1 MFDVRFA
8 HRVQRRPVLELYPSF
23 RPDISLN
30 PAAFDL
36 MPLSRPKTRTASPK
50 PAASSAPTPAL
61 RPIKKLMAANRSEI
75 AVRIFRAAT
84 ELHLRTVAIFAQ
96 EDRLCIHRYKADEA
110 YQVGAGKGPVAA
122 YLDIESIVGVAK
134 EKNVDAIH
142 PGYGFLSENA
152 EFARACERAGIVFVG
167 PRPELL
173 DMMGDKTAARAVAQR
188 IGVPVLPG
196 TKDPISDREEAIRTA
211 KSIGFPLIIKA
222 AFGGGGR
229 GMRVVHK
236 AADLVNLLDEAQA
249 EAGRAFGNPAVF
261 LEKYIPRA
269 KHIEVQILGDKHG
282 NVIHLHERD
291 CSVQRRHQKVVEVAP
306 SFGLPENVV
315 RELCDAAARLA
326 REIRYD
332 NAGTVEFLYD
342 LDHHQWFFIEMNPR
356 IQVEHTVTEVITGL
370 DLVRAQI
377 LIAQGHALH
386 SPEVGMPFQ
395 TEVPRNGYAIQC
407 RITTE
412 DPENKF
418 IPDYGRILAYRSPG
432 GFGVRLDGGMGY
444 AGAVITPFYDSM
456 LVKSITS
463 GQTYEIAMNR
473 ARRVLSEFRIRG
485 VKTNIPFL
493 ENVIAHAQFRTGQA
507 TTTLIDTT
515 PELFAFKAR
524 RDRAT
529 KLLNFLGNVIVNGN
543 PHAKGFRPE
552 KPFAAAPVPSA
563 SPSGGAARVQF
574 GVQSLEFGV
583 SKPKTQNTK
592 LKPASLT
599 PNSKPQTPN
608 SAGVARGTRQLL
620 LELGPQ
626 KFAEWT
632 VKQKRLLVTD
642 TTWRDAH
649 QSLMATRV
657 RSYDMLACADALAHR
672 VPNLFSLEMWGGATF
687 DTAMRFL
694 SEDPWERLRQLRA
707 KVPNICFQM
716 LFRGANAVGYT
727 NYPDNVVA
735 GFVRHAA
742 ASGMDIFRVFDS
754 LNYLPNLR
762 VAMEAVNETHGVCEA
777 AICYTGDI
785 NDPAREK
792 FNLTYYVKIARELE
806 RMGAHF
812 LAIKDMAGLCRPY
825 AAQKLVKTL
834 KEEVGLP
841 VHFHTH
847 DTSGIAAA
855 SVLRAADAGVDVVD
869 LALAAMSGSTSQPN
883 LNSVVAALRN
893 TPRDTG
899 LDLEAL
905 NEFSDYW
912 EQVREYYRPF
922 DTAPKSGSAEVYLHE
937 MPGGQYTNLKEQA
950 AAMGVAHRWP
960 EIARTYA
967 EVNQLFGDIVKVTPS
982 SKVVGDMALFLF
994 SKGIKPADVVNLEP
1008 GTTAFPESV
1017 IDMMMGGLGWPEG
1030 GWPEQ
1035 AWKVI
1040 LGPKRFQEAHARY
1053 VAATSA
1059 KLGRKVERQAN
1070 ALDLDKMR
1078 AELAEKL
1085 KRPVNDDDLYSHLM
1099 YPQVFAEFA
1108 KHVAAYSDVSV
1119 LPTPAFFY
1127 GLKPGEEISVSIEE
1141 GKVLII
1147 RLISIGQPDKDG
1159 RRAISYE
1166 LNGIGRET
1174 FILDKTVAPKTKARL
1189 KADLNDPTQVAAPI
1203 PGLIAQLQVS
1213 VGSKVAKGDKLLM
1226 MEAMKMQNTVYAPC
1240 DGVVAEL
1247 HVALG
1252 DTVEAK
1258 DLLIKIRAAG

>member
-1 MFDVRFA
+1 MPT
-8 HRVQRRPVLELYPSF
+8 HSPTPS
-23 RPDISLN
+23 S
-30 PAAFDL
+30 
-36 MPLSRPKTRTASPK
+36 T
-50 PAASSAPTPAL
+50 PAASVARPAAL
-61 RPIKKLMAANRSEI
+61 RPIRKLMAANRSEI
-75 AVRIFRAAT
+75 AVRIFRAGT
-84 ELHLRTVAIFAQ
+84 ELHLRTVAVFAQ

-110 YQVGAGKGPVAA
+110 YQIGAGKGPVAA
-122 YLDIESIVGVAK
+122 YLDIASIVDVAK

-152 EFARACERAGIVFVG
+152 DFARACEKAGIIFVG

-196 TKDPISDREEAIRTA
+196 TKDPITA
-211 KSIGFPLIIKA
+211 RDDAMKVAKEIGFPLIIKA

-236 AADLVNLLDEAQA
+236 GADLANLLDEAQA

-291 CSVQRRHQKVVEVAP
+291 CSVQRRHQKVIEVAP
-306 SFGLPENVV
+306 SFGLPEKIV

-342 LDHHQWFFIEMNPR
+342 LDRHEWFFIEMNPR

-377 LIAQGHALH
+377 LIAEGHALH
-386 SPEVGMPFQ
+386 SPEVGMPYQ
-395 TEVPRNGYAIQC
+395 TEIPRNGFAIQC

-418 IPDYGRILAYRSPG
+418 MPDYGRIMAYRSPG

-444 AGAVITPFYDSM
+444 SGAVITPFYDSL

-463 GQTYEIAMNR
+463 GQNYEIAMAR

-493 ENVIAHAQFRTGQA
+493 ENVIAHPQFQAGQA

-515 PELFAFKAR
+515 PELFAFKPK

-529 KLLNFLGNVIVNGN
+529 KLLTFLGNVIVNGN
-543 PHAKGFRPE
+543 PHAKGFKPE
-552 KPFAAAPVPSA
+552 RSFALAPVPAVSA
-563 SPSGGAARVQF
+563 VASARASSVTSG
-574 GVQSLEFGV
+574 
-583 SKPKTQNTK
+583 
-592 LKPASLT
+592 
-599 PNSKPQTPN
+599 
-608 SAGVARGTRQLL
+608 GTRQLL
-620 LELGPQ
+620 LKLGPK
-626 KFAEWT
+626 KFADWT
-632 VKQKRLLVTD
+632 LAQKRLLITD

-657 RSYDMLACADALAHR
+657 RSYDMLACADALSRR

-694 SEDPWERLRQLRA
+694 NEDPWERLRQLRA
-707 KVPNICFQM
+707 RVPNVCFQM

-735 GFVRHAA
+735 GFVKHAA

-762 VAMEAVNETHGVCEA
+762 VAMEAVNSTHGICEA
-777 AICYTGDI
+777 ALCYTGDI
-785 NDPAREK
+785 LDERRDK
-792 FNLTYYVKIARELE
+792 FSLKYYVRMAKELE

-834 KEEVGLP
+834 KGEVGLP
-841 VHFHTH
+841 IHFHTH

-869 LALAAMSGSTSQPN
+869 LALASMSGSTSQPN
-883 LNSVVAALRN
+883 LNSVVAALQN
-893 TPRDTG
+893 TPRDPQ
-899 LDLEAL
+899 LDLPAL

-912 EQVREYYRPF
+912 ETVREYYRPF

-950 AAMGVAHRWP
+950 ASMGVAHRWP

-994 SKGIKPADVVNLEP
+994 SKGIKPADVINLEP
-1008 GTTAFPESV
+1008 GTTPFPESV
-1017 IDMMMGGLGWPEG
+1017 IDMMTGGLGWPEG
-1030 GWPEQ
+1030 GWPER
-1035 AWKVI
+1035 VSLVV
-1040 LGPKRFQEAHARY
+1040 LGPERHAKARARY
-1053 VAATSA
+1053 TATLKPA
-1059 KLGRKVERQAN
+1059 TKALRILGRKTASAPVNGAGSPVPV
-1070 ALDLDKMR
+1070 DLEKLR

-1085 KRPVNDDDLYSHLM
+1085 KRVVTDDDVYSHLM
-1099 YPQVFAEFA
+1099 YPQVFADYA
-1108 KHVAAYSDVSV
+1108 KHLAAFSDVSV

-1127 GLKPGEEISVSIEE
+1127 GLKPGEEISVNIEE

-1147 RLISIGQPDKDG
+1147 RLIAIGQPDKDG

-1166 LNGIGRET
+1166 LNGIARET
-1174 FILDKTVAPKTKARL
+1174 FILDKTVAPKTKARP
-1189 KADLNDPTQVAAPI
+1189 KADLADINHVAAPI
-1203 PGLIAQLQVS
+1203 PGLIAQLNVS
-1213 VGSKVAKGDKLLM
+1213 VGGKVAKGDKLLM
-1226 MEAMKMQNTVYAPC
+1226 MEAMKMQNTVYAPV
-1240 DGVVAEL
+1240 DGVIAEL

-1252 DTVEAK
+1252 ETVEAK
-1258 DLLIKIRAAG
+1258 DLLIKIRPAS